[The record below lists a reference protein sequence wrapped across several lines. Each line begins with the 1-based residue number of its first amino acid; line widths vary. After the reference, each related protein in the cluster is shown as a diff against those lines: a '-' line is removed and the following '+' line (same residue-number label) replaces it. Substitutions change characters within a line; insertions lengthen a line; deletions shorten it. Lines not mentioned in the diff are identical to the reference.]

1 MRQVQFI
8 LILQKRKQVQRGQ
21 VTHSESHSFYNI
33 ETNSRLTDSDSQ
45 LPDLCFIL
53 VVWVD
58 FPSSSDSMNLPA
70 VQETCVQSLDWEDL
84 LEKGMATY
92 SSILAWRIPWTEE
105 PGGLQSTGSQRVR
118 HD

>member
-21 VTHSESHSFYNI
+21 VTHPESHSCYKT
-33 ETNSRLTDSDSQ
+33 ETNSQLTDSDSQ
-45 LPDLCFIL
+45 LPDLYFVL
-53 VVWVD
+53 AMWVD
-58 FPSSSDSMNLPA
+58 FPSGSDSMNSPA
-70 VQETCVQSLDWEDL
+70 VQETCVQSLDWEDPL
-84 LEKGMATY
+84 QKGMATY

-105 PGGLQSTGSQRVR
+105 PGGLWSMGLQRVR